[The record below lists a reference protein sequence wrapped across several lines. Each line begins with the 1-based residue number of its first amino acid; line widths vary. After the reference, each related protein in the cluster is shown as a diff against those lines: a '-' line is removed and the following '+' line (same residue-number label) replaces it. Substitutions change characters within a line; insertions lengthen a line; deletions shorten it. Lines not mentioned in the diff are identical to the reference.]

1 MEDVN
6 LLERLNMEALRQEK
20 YLITALGELLIDF
33 TESGVSNAGM
43 KLFEQNPG
51 GAVANVLA
59 AMARLG
65 ERTAFI
71 GKVGNDIHGRFL
83 KETLDNVGIDTTGLV
98 MSKDFF
104 TTLAFV
110 ALSANGERTFSFARK
125 PGADTQLK
133 AEEVNES
140 ILESSV
146 IFHVGS
152 LSLTDEPA
160 RSATHHAVKT
170 AKARGAVIS
179 YDPNYR
185 ASLWSNEAIAKE
197 RMRELLSYVDI
208 MKLSDE
214 ETELL
219 TDEAEPELAAKRL
232 NDRGIPCVVVTLG
245 KRGALVSVGGSSMI
259 VPGYRNPA
267 VDTTGAGDA
276 FWGGFLHR
284 MVTLNKRP
292 EQLSIQLA
300 ADCADWGNAVA
311 TCCVQKR
318 GAIPAMPTLYEVKA
332 LMSDL

>member
-1 MEDVN
+1 MKGFRN
-6 LLERLNMEALRQEK
+6 IM
-20 YLITALGELLIDF
+20 YHITALGELLIDF
-33 TESGVSNAGM
+33 TECGISNGGM

-71 GKVGNDIHGRFL
+71 GKVGNDMHGRFL
-83 KETLDNVGIDTTGLV
+83 KETLENAGINTTGLV
-98 MSKDFF
+98 MSNDFF

-110 ALSANGERTFSFARK
+110 ALSVNGERTFSFARK
-125 PGADTQLK
+125 PGADTQLN
-133 AEEVNES
+133 AEEVDES
-140 ILESSV
+140 ILESTG

-185 ASLWSNEAIAKE
+185 ASLWKDEAVAKE
-197 RMRELLSYVDI
+197 RMRELLSFVDI
-208 MKLSDE
+208 VKLADE
-214 ETELL
+214 ETTLL
-219 TDEAEPELAAKRL
+219 TDEPAPEQAAKKL

-245 KRGALVSVGGSSMI
+245 KKGALVSVNGENTI
-259 VPGYRNPA
+259 IPGYPHPA
-267 VDTTGAGDA
+267 IDTTGAGDA

-284 MVTLNKRP
+284 MLTLNKRP
-292 EQLSIQLA
+292 DQLTMKEA
-300 ADCADWGNAVA
+300 ADCAGWGNAVA

-318 GAIPAMPTLYEVKA
+318 GAIPAMPSLDEVKKF
-332 LMSDL
+332 MREHER